1 MGQDDADSPLVCA
14 IVVAPGK
21 GHGLCRGR
29 GGWRCGDATGS
40 SRGGDAMMLPAHFY
54 PMVIVFGLIAIFLE
68 VGFTV
73 VMLLS
78 LHIQNRETVK
88 VSQELA
94 RTAQANEKHYLAIT
108 QGLVMALNAMGKGDV
123 DEPD

>member
-1 MGQDDADSPLVCA
+1 
-14 IVVAPGK
+14 
-21 GHGLCRGR
+21 
-29 GGWRCGDATGS
+29 
-40 SRGGDAMMLPAHFY
+40 MMLPAHFY

-108 QGLVMALNAMGKGDV
+108 QGLVMALNAIGKGNAN
-123 DEPD
+123 EPD

>member
-1 MGQDDADSPLVCA
+1 
-14 IVVAPGK
+14 
-21 GHGLCRGR
+21 
-29 GGWRCGDATGS
+29 
-40 SRGGDAMMLPAHFY
+40 MMLPAHFY
-54 PMVIVFGLIAIFLE
+54 PMVILFGLTAIFLE

-73 VMLLS
+73 VLLLS

-94 RTAQANEKHYLAIT
+94 RVAQENEKHYLAIT
-108 QGLVMALNAMGKGDV
+108 QGLVMALNAIGKGNA